1 MNLEEKLENF
11 YNTSMEDARQ
21 ESAKELKGY
30 RKALKKIFTEH
41 QEEAVRKQK
50 LTLQTET
57 TENQQISNM
66 EIAREQMAM
75 KREISQKE
83 EELTEQLFAETKELL
98 ADFKKKPEYLALMER
113 QVKYACDF
121 SQGEQ
126 FILYIDP
133 SDEPHLA
140 RLRAAATENA
150 QILVS
155 KEEFGGGTRA
165 VLHSMNILIDNSF
178 KKRFAEVKE
187 DFRLS
192 HAL

>member
-50 LTLQTET
+50 LTLQAET

-75 KREISQKE
+75 KRRISQKE
-83 EELTEQLFAETKELL
+83 DELTEQLFAEIKELL
-98 ADFKKKPEYLALMER
+98 TDYKKKPEYRDLLKR
-113 QVKYACDF
+113 QVAYACEF
-121 SQGEQ
+121 SQGEP
-126 FILYIDP
+126 FVIYIDP
-133 SDEPHLA
+133 TDEKCLPE
-140 RLRAAATENA
+140 LRKAATENA
-150 QILVS
+150 EILVS
-155 KEEFGGGTRA
+155 KEDFGGGTRA